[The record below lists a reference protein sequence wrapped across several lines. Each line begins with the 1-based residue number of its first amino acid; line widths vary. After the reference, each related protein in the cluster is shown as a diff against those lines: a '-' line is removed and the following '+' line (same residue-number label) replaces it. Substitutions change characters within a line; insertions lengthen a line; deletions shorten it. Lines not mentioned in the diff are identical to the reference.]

1 MFRPLISFSY
11 ISCNFH
17 FPFFCFSLVSFWQTS
32 LERAHKEL
40 AGRSTTTTI
49 CFYIPF
55 VYFDLHLTY
64 FRLQFNVLL
73 CCLSDLTN
81 FIAII
86 VVLNPLASGCENSH
100 TIGPRSLCLLTVAQR
115 IDGIGVHNVC
125 IQVTVGMISE
135 DVSTLL
141 FELRKKCYLSCFWL
155 LVLILI
161 SCGFPSTSWLFSL
174 LHVLVLLEFGC
185 LFVVVVQ
192 SLLFLCHLFSTSL
205 WVGHCQVWLVF
216 RQTCFWYPLLFWV
229 GRHGCSGSAAF
240 HCSYPWGLQCGCW
253 NVYILSR
260 DLRKLVVAF

>member
-1 MFRPLISFSY
+1 MYESEDIVTLFTYCFGLWFLFPTYHVIFIFHSFV
-11 ISCNFH
+11 FH
-17 FPFFCFSLVSFWQTS
+17 LFILVSFWQTS

-40 AGRSTTTTI
+40 AGCSTTTTI

-81 FIAII
+81 YIAII

-100 TIGPRSLCLLTVAQR
+100 TIGPRSLGLLTVAQR

-141 FELRKKCYLSCFWL
+141 LSWGKSVICH
-155 LVLILI
+155 V
-161 SCGFPSTSWLFSL
+161 CGFWF
-174 LHVLVLLEFGC
+174 
-185 LFVVVVQ
+185 
-192 SLLFLCHLFSTSL
+192 
-205 WVGHCQVWLVF
+205 
-216 RQTCFWYPLLFWV
+216 
-229 GRHGCSGSAAF
+229 
-240 HCSYPWGLQCGCW
+240 
-253 NVYILSR
+253 
-260 DLRKLVVAF
+260 